1 MIIILKFKFNVTG
14 ELFIK
19 KNMFHGKD
27 EFDQLELISQ
37 LCGSPCPTIWPD
49 VIKLPYWKFIS
60 QKKLHSR
67 KLINQYEFI
76 GQYPLDLLDRML
88 TLDPNK
94 RITAEDA
101 LKCTWLANI
110 NTQTS
115 ITLPTWQDCHELWS
129 KKRKDRLASKNSSS
143 LHSMKKDRNQSKN
156 KTRT

>member
-1 MIIILKFKFNVTG
+1 
-14 ELFIK
+14 
-19 KNMFHGKD
+19 MFHGKD

-37 LCGSPCPTIWPD
+37 LCGSPCPANWPD

-67 KLINQYEFI
+67 KLINQYAFI
-76 GQYPLDLLDRML
+76 GNDALDLLDKML

-101 LKCTWLANI
+101 LKCLWLANV
-110 NTQTS
+110 NTKTCIS
-115 ITLPTWQDCHELWS
+115 LPTWQDCHELWS
-129 KKRKDRLASKNSSS
+129 RKQKGRSTSRNTSLRSS
-143 LHSMKKDRNQSKN
+143 KKDRNQSEN

>member
-1 MIIILKFKFNVTG
+1 
-14 ELFIK
+14 
-19 KNMFHGKD
+19 MFHGKD

-37 LCGSPCPTIWPD
+37 LCGSPSPANWPD

-76 GQYPLDLLDRML
+76 GNEALDLLDRML

-101 LKCTWLANI
+101 LKCMWLANI
-110 NTQTS
+110 NTQTCIS
-115 ITLPTWQDCHELWS
+115 LPTWQDCHELWS
-129 KKRKDRLASKNSSS
+129 RKRKNRSTSRNNYSFR
-143 LHSMKKDRNQSKN
+143 SMKKDHNQSEN
-156 KTRT
+156 KT